1 MRKRRLVVTALVGV
15 ASFAG
20 TLVYRRHTERNR
32 TRVDLYFEDGSMVS
46 LAQGN
51 PDADRVLP
59 LAGEALAA
67 ASAPAGQ

>member
-1 MRKRRLVVTALVGV
+1 MRKRRLLLTAAVGA

-20 TLVYRRHTERNR
+20 TLVYRRRTERNR

-51 PDADRVLP
+51 PDADRVIP
-59 LAGEALAA
+59 LAAEAIAA
-67 ASAPAGQ
+67 TL

>member
-1 MRKRRLVVTALVGV
+1 MRKRRIMLTALVGA

-20 TLVYRRHTERNR
+20 TMVYRRRTERNR

-51 PDADRVLP
+51 PDADKVIP
-59 LAGEALAA
+59 LAAEAIAA
-67 ASAPAGQ
+67 TL

>member
-1 MRKRRLVVTALVGV
+1 MAMRKHRLAVTALVGA

-20 TLVYRRHTERNR
+20 TLIYRRRTERSR

-46 LAQGN
+46 LAAGS

-59 LAGEALAA
+59 LATEALLHAA
-67 ASAPAGQ
+67 TA

>member
-1 MRKRRLVVTALVGV
+1 MRKRRSGRPGLVGA

-20 TLVYRRHTERNR
+20 TLVYRRHTERSR

-59 LAGEALAA
+59 LATEAITAA
-67 ASAPAGQ
+67 NAE

>member
-1 MRKRRLVVTALVGV
+1 MRKRRLVLTAVVGA

-20 TLVYRRHTERNR
+20 TMVYRRRTERNR

-51 PDADRVLP
+51 PDADKVIP
-59 LAGEALAA
+59 LATEAIAA
-67 ASAPAGQ
+67 TL